1 MQKFPLRMKERYHS
15 RDCVT
20 ALSVYLAPTT
30 ALSGKCI
37 EIAYWTISGA
47 AQMILQQPENM
58 TGLGVA
64 RHDTELAVKSITVAV
79 LSKKGKVGVWHS
91 TAQNWQQPE
100 SIGQGPQLF
109 QTFSVHTSPIT
120 KVMLSSKHLVCVCS
134 EYNHVHTWNVT

>member
-1 MQKFPLRMKERYHS
+1 MSWKLTWSH
-15 RDCVT
+15 
-20 ALSVYLAPTT
+20 
-30 ALSGKCI
+30 ALSGKWI

-47 AQMILQQPENM
+47 AH
-58 TGLGVA
+58 V
-64 RHDTELAVKSITVAV
+64 V
-79 LSKKGKVGVWHS
+79 L
-91 TAQNWQQPE
+91 QQPE

>member
-47 AQMILQQPENM
+47 AQMILQQPEVM
-58 TGLGVA
+58 F
-64 RHDTELAVKSITVAV
+64 
-79 LSKKGKVGVWHS
+79 S
-91 TAQNWQQPE
+91 T
-100 SIGQGPQLF
+100 
-109 QTFSVHTSPIT
+109 
-120 KVMLSSKHLVCVCS
+120 KHCVSVCS
-134 EYNHVHTWNVT
+134 EYNHVHSWNVT